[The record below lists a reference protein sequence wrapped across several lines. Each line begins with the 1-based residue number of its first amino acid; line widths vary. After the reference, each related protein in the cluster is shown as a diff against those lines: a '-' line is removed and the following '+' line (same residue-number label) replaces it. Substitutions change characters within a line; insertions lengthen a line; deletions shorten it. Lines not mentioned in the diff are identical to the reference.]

1 MQWFRLTLAA
11 SSCLFL
17 ILYLLENI
25 ASFGKGVSFQLFIAS
40 TLCAILLLLSSYKYF
55 DFLKIRASHCF
66 LFIFFLYVFFNIVF
80 DSLSFEELKKISI
93 GTTNGML
100 FSYIAGS
107 IVSVSL
113 VIIHDLSRKKLNIY
127 RTSIFLLF
135 IACLLAF
142 ILSFITLGA
151 KLSEIRADVFL
162 ITEQNGFYQRS
173 AAFMFML
180 FLLLSTWFVSVFLI
194 NNKKTPLT
202 SLTLLLSFAL
212 LFGLAVLLMLTS
224 QLIGSNSGFVTIGGF
239 LMVLVTYILIYKM
252 DINLLNKLKYLK
264 LRSILFSKISI
275 HILLIVFS
283 FLLVSLSLL
292 VYFLDDIG
300 INIESFRIMGFGEG
314 KITSVD
320 SRIDLLMSN
329 FITHFLYS
337 PILGNS
343 MVDSLTTGTGTYVHS
358 SLSVLTHHGIVGF
371 TLFVLF
377 LYFSYRDVALVNAKP
392 TKYNMLSLR
401 GYKLYQLFTFFTV
414 IVFAL
419 FSAFFTWM
427 PFWFC
432 IGLCVISFK
441 VKS

>member
-40 TLCAILLLLSSYKYF
+40 ILCAILLLLSSYKYF

-202 SLTLLLSFAL
+202 SLTLL
-212 LFGLAVLLMLTS
+212 
-224 QLIGSNSGFVTIGGF
+224 FV
-239 LMVLVTYILIYKM
+239 V
-252 DINLLNKLKYLK
+252 
-264 LRSILFSKISI
+264 
-275 HILLIVFS
+275 
-283 FLLVSLSLL
+283 
-292 VYFLDDIG
+292 
-300 INIESFRIMGFGEG
+300 
-314 KITSVD
+314 
-320 SRIDLLMSN
+320 
-329 FITHFLYS
+329 
-337 PILGNS
+337 
-343 MVDSLTTGTGTYVHS
+343 
-358 SLSVLTHHGIVGF
+358 
-371 TLFVLF
+371 
-377 LYFSYRDVALVNAKP
+377 
-392 TKYNMLSLR
+392 
-401 GYKLYQLFTFFTV
+401 
-414 IVFAL
+414 
-419 FSAFFTWM
+419 
-427 PFWFC
+427 WF
-432 IGLCVISFK
+432 
-441 VKS
+441 